1 MIGIW
6 VVYYLVA
13 IDLIGLALG
22 IYGFGMAKGWW
33 K

>member
-1 MIGIW
+1 MMYAVLGL
-6 VVYYLVA
+6 LVL
-13 IDLIGLALG
+13 IDLMALALG